1 MATIR
6 KLPTGKWQAQVAR
19 QGVRKSKTFDRKAD
33 ATDWAN
39 RQEHLIVSGEV
50 GASPVKKTFA
60 DLLRRYAKEV
70 CPTHKGG
77 RWETLRIEAICR
89 SPIGDALL
97 ANLTPDMLARWRD
110 SRLQEVSGASVRR
123 EMQIISG
130 ALNVA
135 RKEWGWIKT
144 NPLSDVRRPKGSNAR
159 DRRISQDEID
169 QIMMAA
175 GDNPEKT
182 IGRVGLAFLFAI
194 ETAMRAG
201 EICALHSG
209 DINHNTRVATLHD
222 TKNGKGRK
230 VPLSSRAIEVIRILE
245 ELPPTNGPLWR
256 MTPANLSATFMKIK
270 KKAGIRDM
278 TFHDTRHE
286 AITRLAR
293 KMDILALA
301 RMVGHSDIRQLQT
314 YYNETAE
321 ELAKLLD

>member
-6 KLPTGKWQAQVAR
+6 KLANGKWQTQVAR
-19 QGVRKSKTFDRKAD
+19 QGVRKSKTFDKKAD
-33 ATDWAN
+33 ATDWGN
-39 RQEHLIVSGEV
+39 RQEHLIVAGEI
-50 GASPVKKTFA
+50 GGSPVKKTFA

-70 CPTHKGG
+70 CPSHKGG
-77 RWETLRIEAICR
+77 RWEILRIEAFCR
-89 SPIGDALL
+89 DPMAQALL
-97 ANLTPDMLARWRD
+97 SDLTPDMLARWRD
-110 SRLQEVSGASVRR
+110 KRQKEVKGSSVKR

-135 RKEWGWIKT
+135 RKEWGWIKV

-159 DRRISQDEID
+159 DRRVWPDEIEK
-169 QIMMAA
+169 IIAAA
-175 GDNPEKT
+175 GDNYIKT
-182 IGRVGLAFLFAI
+182 SPRVGLAFLFAI

-209 DINHNTRVATLHD
+209 DINHGTRVATLHD

-230 VPLSSRAIEVIRILE
+230 VPLSSKAIEIIRILE
-245 ELPPTNGPLWR
+245 GLPPTNGPLWR
-256 MTPANLSATFMKIK
+256 MTPANLSATFMKIRK
-270 KKAGIRDM
+270 KTDIKDL

-286 AITRLAR
+286 AITRLAK